1 MDVCFTSE
9 TIRQADESK
18 IFLSIARRARYTFHR
33 LSEFC
38 LETPPRHSDG
48 KRDETEGRGCLSVG
62 LLSLL
67 ASNGSQVKRYSANQH
82 SNERKHV
89 THAHVAA
96 ATAAGAALTP
106 EAGPPGG
113 PGTQQT
119 DRDTANPAA
128 GRRGTGTAS
137 LPFALL
143 IRSDRIFYRA
153 DRCHNHV
160 ECRTI
165 SLLFLQR

>member
-1 MDVCFTSE
+1 MFVLQVRRSVKQMRYSTK
-9 TIRQADESK
+9 RPKSK
-18 IFLSIARRARYTFHR
+18 ILLSIARRARYTFHR

-96 ATAAGAALTP
+96 ATAAAAALTL
-106 EAGPPGG
+106 EAGPPAQARNRQTG
-113 PGTQQT
+113 PRPT
-119 DRDTANPAA
+119 R
-128 GRRGTGTAS
+128 RRGGE
-137 LPFALL
+137 ALDPP
-143 IRSDRIFYRA
+143 S
-153 DRCHNHV
+153 
-160 ECRTI
+160 
-165 SLLFLQR
+165 FLRPPHPL